1 MSSQKTGPMRPEQRI
16 LRVLALAAGY
26 VLLIQAAVTAVEIVA
41 RKVFNHSF
49 QGVDELGGYA
59 LAIAGAVGFGYA
71 AVTCAHTRIDL
82 VLAKLPLAGRAVL
95 HQIAALVL
103 MVVAF
108 GMFWYGLRS
117 LRQSIEFGAISTT
130 PLQTPLWIPQGLWV
144 IGLALFALVT
154 LITALRC
161 MRLFARRD
169 FAGIEAL
176 MKAKSQE
183 QQELEAAGFGETGA
197 GDRS

>member
-1 MSSQKTGPMRPEQRI
+1 MRPEERV
-16 LRVLALAAGY
+16 LRALALAAGY

-71 AVTCAHTRIDL
+71 AVTGAHTRIDL

-95 HQIAALVL
+95 HQIAAIVL

-161 MRLFARRD
+161 LKLFARRD
-169 FAGIEAL
+169 SSGIEAL

-183 QQELEAAGFGETGA
+183 QQELEAAGFGETDP

>member
-1 MSSQKTGPMRPEQRI
+1 MSNPDTGKMRPEERVM
-16 LRVLALAAGY
+16 RVLALGAGY
-26 VLLIQAAVTAVEIVA
+26 VLLVQAVVTAVEIVA

-82 VLAKLPLAGRAVL
+82 VISKLPLAGRAVL
-95 HQIAALVL
+95 HLLAAFILVA
-103 MVVAF
+103 VAS

-117 LRQSIEFGAISTT
+117 LRQSISYGAISTT
-130 PLQTPLWIPQGLWV
+130 PLQTPLWIPQGIW
-144 IGLALFALVT
+144 ISGLALFALVT
-154 LITALRC
+154 LIGLLRGVL
-161 MRLFARRD
+161 MFARRD
-169 FAGIEAL
+169 YRALEEL

-183 QQELEAAGFGETGA
+183 QQELEAAGFAKTA
-197 GDRS
+197 SGDTP